1 MPDNFFTADTHF
13 GHANIIRYCNRP
25 FKDAVEMNETI
36 IANWNAVV
44 QPDDYVY
51 HLGDFAFWRDH
62 GMTPRDYRRRLNG
75 RIHFIRGNHDKGIEQ
90 FRDCFEWLKDYN
102 EITVEGQ
109 KIVLMHYAMRVWN
122 RSHHGSWMLYGHSH
136 GSLPDDPH
144 ARSLDVGVDCH
155 GFKPVSFNE
164 LKRLMAKKHWQ
175 PIDHH
180 GEAQEGGG
188 VGLSKEDYAKLER
201 QQQYR
206 QLKREF
212 EP

>member
-1 MPDNFFTADTHF
+1 
-13 GHANIIRYCNRP
+13 
-25 FKDAVEMNETI
+25 
-36 IANWNAVV
+36 
-44 QPDDYVY
+44 
-51 HLGDFAFWRDH
+51 
-62 GMTPRDYRRRLNG
+62 MTPRDYRRRLNG